1 MPDSTFLILIAVG
14 GSALYGLHGA
24 VSIAI
29 KYYFL
34 RNNYLNSICGR
45 ISSSKDTH
53 TSKFTSACVA
63 IVFYCMVL
71 FILINGIYN
80 NVIHILLLNAAMIL
94 ALLATGYYAFK
105 IFFRLHSICIGCIRV
120 HLANIMM
127 SSAILFY
134 NFH

>member
-1 MPDSTFLILIAVG
+1 MSDSSFFSLIAVG
-14 GSALYGLHGA
+14 GAALYGLHGA
-24 VSIAI
+24 VGLAI
-29 KYYFL
+29 KNHIL
-34 RNNYLNSICGR
+34 RNNYLNSTCDR
-45 ISSSKDTH
+45 VATSKETH
-53 TSKFTSACVA
+53 TTRSPVACTAV
-63 IVFYCMVL
+63 IYYCMVL

-80 NVIHILLLNAAMIL
+80 NEIHILLLNAVMIL

-120 HLANIMM
+120 HLANMMM